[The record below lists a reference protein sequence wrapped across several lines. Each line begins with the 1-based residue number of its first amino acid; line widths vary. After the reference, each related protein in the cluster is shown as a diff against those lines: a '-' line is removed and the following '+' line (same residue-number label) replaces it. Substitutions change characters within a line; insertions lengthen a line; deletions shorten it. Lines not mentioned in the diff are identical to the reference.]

1 MNNVS
6 PCRKTWQIWQTNQ
19 KGGEIELVNAL
30 SFCLVIFIQTM
41 RFMEYIISIN
51 SFLYLV
57 PIQQTN
63 STYEVYVIC
72 LFYIFVKEKE

>member
-6 PCRKTWQIWQTNQ
+6 PCRKTLQIWQTNQ

-41 RFMEYIISIN
+41 RFMEYIISII

-63 STYEVYVIC
+63 STYEVYVMSMLVLYLC
-72 LFYIFVKEKE
+72 